1 MRYAV
6 DFFLFFGYNSVN
18 EINSGCVMAVFYGF
32 SDYVERLENAGLVR
46 EYGGE
51 PGTDIKILC
60 ADSKKAGDGAMFV
73 CKGNHFKPEYLADA
87 EARGAVC
94 YVSEKKYDT
103 KLPYII
109 VSDVRAALAELS
121 DMYYGSP
128 WKKLRVTAVT
138 GTKGKTTVIY
148 YTKALIDAYSKK
160 HGGRPCG
167 LISGIETF
175 DGKELT
181 ESVNTTPE
189 SIDLQRIFS
198 DMAEN
203 GLHSAVCEVSSQALK
218 YSRVRCTTFDTA
230 VFTNIGEDHISPVE
244 HPDFEDYF
252 SSKLRIFSHCKR
264 AVINRESAYFPRI
277 LAAASVCEK
286 IVTFGNTPDCTVYY
300 HDVRK
305 ENGKTCFTLETPD
318 FKGDFSLAIAG
329 FFNASNAAAAVA
341 ATLPY
346 GIDEE
351 TVREVL
357 SETKVSGRMETYSSP
372 DGRITAI
379 VDYAHN
385 EMSYEQVF
393 SYALKEYPG
402 RRVVSVFGATGNKA
416 ENRRYTLGKIAGKY
430 SDLVII
436 TSEHPDYES
445 PYAIAEQ
452 IAEGVKDGGKA
463 GCAFIEDRE
472 LAIITAVKTAEPD
485 TLLLVLGE
493 GNETTQRIKGV
504 LHTRRSDSRLVLDG
518 FKERYEVKERIKA

>member
-1 MRYAV
+1 M
-6 DFFLFFGYNSVN
+6 
-18 EINSGCVMAVFYGF
+18 
-32 SDYVERLENAGLVR
+32 
-46 EYGGE
+46 
-51 PGTDIKILC
+51 
-60 ADSKKAGDGAMFV
+60 
-73 CKGNHFKPEYLADA
+73 
-87 EARGAVC
+87 
-94 YVSEKKYDT
+94 
-103 KLPYII
+103 
-109 VSDVRAALAELS
+109 
-121 DMYYGSP
+121 
-128 WKKLRVTAVT
+128 
-138 GTKGKTTVIY
+138 
-148 YTKALIDAYSKK
+148 
-160 HGGRPCG
+160 
-167 LISGIETF
+167 
-175 DGKELT
+175 
-181 ESVNTTPE
+181 
-189 SIDLQRIFS
+189 
-198 DMAEN
+198 
-203 GLHSAVCEVSSQALK
+203 
-218 YSRVRCTTFDTA
+218 
-230 VFTNIGEDHISPVE
+230 
-244 HPDFEDYF
+244 
-252 SSKLRIFSHCKR
+252 
-264 AVINRESAYFPRI
+264 
-277 LAAASVCEK
+277 
-286 IVTFGNTPDCTVYY
+286 
-300 HDVRK
+300 
-305 ENGKTCFTLETPD
+305 
-318 FKGDFSLAIAG
+318 
-329 FFNASNAAAAVA
+329 
-341 ATLPY
+341 PY

-463 GCAFIEDRE
+463 DCAFIEDRE

-518 FKERYEVKERIKA
+518 FKERYEVKERIKV